1 MGHASFIEPSQ
12 PPFHNCLFAVVINP
26 YSPVCQFR
34 LAVLPSSINDEPTI
48 HAGGSRS
55 CRSSRARSVGQARPV
70 DLLGA
75 KALGVVEVELTTLR
89 SLRRPRVDLHASWL
103 DYMEVQVGICV
114 PGQRKLGIPNLDGN
128 PIDDLI
134 TSAELE
140 RTDSRSVG
148 RSFVSLSAGLGGNRS
163 KYRFDSETTENRNR
177 VNDRL
182 DVVLVLY
189 IEHGS
194 TYLDDVCINKDGINM
209 SHSPNVA
216 ADVECQVRFQVL
228 GSALLDQGI
237 GIALVGRLEFQ
248 EVDHLPYTRLLFNG
262 SMDQHCLIARRDPT
276 GYCHRISV

>member
-55 CRSSRARSVGQARPV
+55 CRSSRARSMGQARPV

-75 KALGVVEVELTTLR
+75 KALGVVEVELATLR
-89 SLRRPRVDLHASWL
+89 SLRRPRVDLRATWL

-114 PGQRKLGIPNLDGN
+114 PGQRKLGIPDLDGN

-148 RSFVSLSAGLGGNRS
+148 RSFVSLSVGLGGNRS
-163 KYRFDSETTENRNR
+163 KYRFDSETTENGNR
-177 VNDRL
+177 LNDRL

-209 SHSPNVA
+209 SQTPNLTTDMVRQVWL
-216 ADVECQVRFQVL
+216 DVIWAPLFDQRMGIVLVRGLVL
-228 GSALLDQGI
+228 
-237 GIALVGRLEFQ
+237 
-248 EVDHLPYTRLLFNG
+248 
-262 SMDQHCLIARRDPT
+262 
-276 GYCHRISV
+276 